1 MISLAVIGSY
11 PNAGSPST
19 TTKDAASRSSKEISE
34 GHAMLVHAILPA
46 SRVNGPGLRCV
57 VFVQGCT
64 LDCPSCWNKLSHSF
78 HGTEFAVEAIQ
89 AELVNCYRQYS
100 FDGVT
105 FSGGEPMQ
113 QAEDLAKLAEG
124 LRSALPTLSFG
135 MFTGYSEKELETGRY
150 FTRHGADQH
159 RRRTLWRSIRD
170 QLDFAVMGRYNRLQP
185 SHAPMRTSAN
195 QVLRLFSSRYSESE
209 FGERTVEIT
218 IAADGLTRTTG
229 FPTLGNPG

>member
-1 MISLAVIGSY
+1 M
-11 PNAGSPST
+11 
-19 TTKDAASRSSKEISE
+19 DAASRSSKEISE
-34 GHAMLVHAILPA
+34 GHAMLVHAIMPA

-57 VFVQGCT
+57 VFVQGCN
-64 LDCPSCWNKLSHSF
+64 LGCSECWNSYTHDF
-78 HGTEFAVEAIQ
+78 HGTEFAAVEAVQ
-89 AELVNCYRQYS
+89 AELVSCYRQYS
-100 FDGVT
+100 LEGVT

-113 QAEDLAKLAEG
+113 QAEDLAKLVQC

-135 MFTGYSEKELETGRY
+135 MFTGYSEKELETGQY
-150 FTRHGADQH
+150 FTRRGVDQD

-209 FGERTVEIT
+209 FGEQMVEIT